1 VIKIQARD
9 QSMLDAEFLA
19 MVRCPENH
27 TKLALV
33 DSATVARLNDAVAAG
48 RLKTRSGQLIDKRL
62 DGALIREDRRVLYP
76 IIDQIPILLIDEA
89 IPSDEFLDR

>member
-1 VIKIQARD
+1 
-9 QSMLDAEFLA
+9 MLDAEFLA
-19 MVRCPENH
+19 MVRCPEDH

-33 DSATVARLNDAVAAG
+33 DSATVARLNDAVDAR

-89 IPSDEFLDR
+89 IPSEEFLR

>member
-1 VIKIQARD
+1 MNYLPDWITA
-9 QSMLDAEFLA
+9 MLDAEFLA

-27 TKLALV
+27 SKLALV
-33 DSATVARLNDAVAAG
+33 DSATVTRLNDAVAAG

-89 IPSDEFLDR
+89 IPSDEYLH